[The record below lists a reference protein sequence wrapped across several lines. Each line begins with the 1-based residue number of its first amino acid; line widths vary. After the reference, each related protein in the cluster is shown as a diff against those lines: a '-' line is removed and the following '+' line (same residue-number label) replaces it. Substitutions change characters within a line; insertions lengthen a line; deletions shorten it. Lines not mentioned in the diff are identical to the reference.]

1 MILLDSAPRL
11 RKEAQSRANRTPA
24 RREYDRAYNRLKV
37 RKQRGKISTNEWNA
51 AVAKAQE
58 LVAQSER
65 GELADE
71 ELKKKLGEL

>member
-37 RKQRGKISTNEWNA
+37 RKQGEKINVDEWYT
-51 AVAKAQE
+51 AVVQAQD
-58 LVAQSER
+58 LLAQSER
-65 GELADE
+65 VKLTVE
-71 ELKKKLGEL
+71 ELREKLNRL